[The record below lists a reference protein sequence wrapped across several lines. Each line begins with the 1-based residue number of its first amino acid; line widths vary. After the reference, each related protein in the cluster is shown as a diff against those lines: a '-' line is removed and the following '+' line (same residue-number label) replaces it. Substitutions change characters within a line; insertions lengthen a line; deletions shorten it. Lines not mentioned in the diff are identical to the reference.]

1 LKNGSLEALNSLAK
15 VRSLQVKE
23 GREVHMQQ
31 ISIIHSIGIV
41 LYQKLRWFFEYL
53 QELKE
58 ENFQTYLQDEVY
70 LPYDQEYDFY

>member
-1 LKNGSLEALNSLAK
+1 
-15 VRSLQVKE
+15 
-23 GREVHMQQ
+23 MQQ

>member
-1 LKNGSLEALNSLAK
+1 
-15 VRSLQVKE
+15 
-23 GREVHMQQ
+23 MQQ

-41 LYQKLRWFFEYL
+41 LYHKLSWIFEFL

-58 ENFQTYLQDEVY
+58 ESFQTYLQDEVY

>member
-1 LKNGSLEALNSLAK
+1 MHFGKIYAD
-15 VRSLQVKE
+15 Q
-23 GREVHMQQ
+23 GREIHMQQ

-41 LYQKLRWFFEYL
+41 LYHKLRWVFEYL

-58 ENFQTYLQDEVY
+58 ESFQTYLQDEVY